1 MVVEVLPED
10 IPTVGTDDD
19 PEGILKM
26 LRFQGEH

>member
-19 PEGILKM
+19 PEGILEDAA
-26 LRFQGEH
+26 LPGEH